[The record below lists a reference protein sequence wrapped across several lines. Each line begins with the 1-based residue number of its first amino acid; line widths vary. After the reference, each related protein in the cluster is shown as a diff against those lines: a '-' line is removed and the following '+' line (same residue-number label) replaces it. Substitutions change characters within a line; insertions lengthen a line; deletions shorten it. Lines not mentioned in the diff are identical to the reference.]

1 MSVSSQKTTLY
12 RAYNSENELLYV
24 GISHSVMARIGQH
37 KNAGVWHGKCV
48 RITLEHFATR
58 ELARKAENKAIKKE
72 YPIYNKQ
79 GKPSGFDDYWK
90 NKRQQERSQEIAE
103 INRQRKERY
112 GWKDLDITVM
122 IDPPNTLTSNSL
134 NGFESML
141 AAAESGFYTSGSAAE
156 LNYSE
161 PLKLTQDKIYVDNK
175 LDITEELYDKLKLD
189 KYGRKYFERDRTIE
203 FSTKL

>member
-1 MSVSSQKTTLY
+1 MPVSSQKTTLY
-12 RAYNSENELLYV
+12 RAFNSENELLYV

-37 KNAGVWHGKCV
+37 KSAGVWHGKCV
-48 RITLEHFATR
+48 RITLEHFPNR

-79 GKPSGFDDYWK
+79 GKPS
-90 NKRQQERSQEIAE
+90 
-103 INRQRKERY
+103 
-112 GWKDLDITVM
+112 
-122 IDPPNTLTSNSL
+122 NTLTSNSL
-134 NGFESML
+134 FENLL

-161 PLKLTQDKIYVDNK
+161 HLRLTQDKIYVDNK
-175 LDITEELYDKLKLD
+175 LDIPEELYDKLKLD

>member
-37 KNAGVWHGKCV
+37 KSAGVWHGKCV
-48 RITLEHFATR
+48 RITLEHFANR

-79 GKPSGFDDYWK
+79 GKPTGVDDYWK
-90 NKRQQERSQEIAE
+90 NKRQQELLETRDGE
-103 INRQRKERY
+103 
-112 GWKDLDITVM
+112 LDITVAPPIM
-122 IDPPNTLTSNSL
+122 IDPPNLTGS
-134 NGFESML
+134 
-141 AAAESGFYTSGSAAE
+141 YTGGSAAE

-161 PLKLTQDKIYVDNK
+161 HLRLPLVKHYVANK
-175 LDITEELYDKLKLD
+175 LGISAELYDKCDKESQATLT
-189 KYGRKYFERDRTIE
+189 KYGRKYYANDL
-203 FSTKL
+203 KKMGL